1 MYRCKLD
8 IRIFSEDPLLLA
20 DVRNIAPLERFEHEV
35 SGYRSFSPEAVR
47 GSDIIVLDLLVAER
61 PEAVRALCKP
71 GAILVF
77 CMEAEVFSVLRTP
90 SLEAADD
97 IWVKPFHRDF
107 SAVRFKKILAG
118 IKHRKDS
125 RLTQTYLDTIIDS
138 IPDLIWFKDVKGS
151 HLKVNNGFCHA
162 VGKKKEDVQGRGHYY
177 IWDLKKEEYEQGEY
191 ICLESDE
198 IVLEERR
205 TCLFDEMVKSK
216 QGMRQFKT
224 YKSPLFDDDGT
235 ILGTVGIAH
244 DVTDLANM
252 GAELEIF
259 LRNMP
264 FAILISGNDGRIIN
278 VNAKFEEYFAAKEK
292 NIVGKPYEEWKH
304 VIQKSLCKTYG
315 EGHFEI
321 RLHGDGEER
330 ILEFHEEPIFDV
342 FRNRVGQIRCMS
354 RNPIWE

>member
-1 MYRCKLD
+1 M
-8 IRIFSEDPLLLA
+8 
-20 DVRNIAPLERFEHEV
+20 
-35 SGYRSFSPEAVR
+35 
-47 GSDIIVLDLLVAER
+47 
-61 PEAVRALCKP
+61 
-71 GAILVF
+71 
-77 CMEAEVFSVLRTP
+77 
-90 SLEAADD
+90 
-97 IWVKPFHRDF
+97 
-107 SAVRFKKILAG
+107 
-118 IKHRKDS
+118 
-125 RLTQTYLDTIIDS
+125 
-138 IPDLIWFKDVKGS
+138 
-151 HLKVNNGFCHA
+151 
-162 VGKKKEDVQGRGHYY
+162 
-177 IWDLKKEEYEQGEY
+177 DLKKEEYEQGEY

-304 VIQKSLCKTYG
+304 VIQKSLCKTLWG
-315 EGHFEI
+315 GA
-321 RLHGDGEER
+321 L
-330 ILEFHEEPIFDV
+330 
-342 FRNRVGQIRCMS
+342 RNTVARRRRGADSGV
-354 RNPIWE
+354 P